1 MYEDRWK
8 AIKRDF
14 LDWKP
19 ASQSLDPKK
28 KALMSVPITVPILK
42 AHERAHQMRS
52 VERKLRRV
60 AKRENMAKHV
70 ERAKDILAEFGL
82 DDGIEHLV
90 IDLPVPK

>member
-1 MYEDRWK
+1 LRVLYEDRWN

-28 KALMSVPITVPILK
+28 KALMSVPITDPILK

-52 VERKLRRV
+52 VERRLRRV
-60 AKRENMAKHV
+60 AKRESMA
-70 ERAKDILAEFGL
+70 
-82 DDGIEHLV
+82 
-90 IDLPVPK
+90 